1 MLKRVCDFFLLHP
14 KNVCMTYYQH
24 FIFSSTLGFQLIIAG
39 GKAFIHAIFPS
50 LFITSTSDF
59 NRDLKRILESA
70 GCK

>member
-1 MLKRVCDFFLLHP
+1 MFKKVYDFFLLHP

-24 FIFSSTLGFQLIIAG
+24 FIFSSTLGFKLIISG
-39 GKAFIHAIFPS
+39 FKAFVHAICPS

-59 NRDLKRILESA
+59 NRDLKNILEST

>member
-1 MLKRVCDFFLLHP
+1 MFERVYNVFLLHP

-24 FIFSSTLGFQLIIAG
+24 FIFSSTLGFKLIISG
-39 GKAFIHAIFPS
+39 FKALIHAIFPS

-59 NRDLKRILESA
+59 NRDLKNILESS

>member
-1 MLKRVCDFFLLHP
+1 MFKKIYDFFLLHP

-24 FIFSSTLGFQLIIAG
+24 FIFSSTLGFQLIISG
-39 GKAFIHAIFPS
+39 FKAFIHAIFPS

-59 NRDLKRILESA
+59 NRNLKRTLDSA